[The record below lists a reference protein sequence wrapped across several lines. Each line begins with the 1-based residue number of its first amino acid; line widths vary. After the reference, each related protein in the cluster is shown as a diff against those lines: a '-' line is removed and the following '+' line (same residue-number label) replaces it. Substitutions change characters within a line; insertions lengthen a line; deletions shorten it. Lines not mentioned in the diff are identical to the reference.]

1 VPFGRAWDLVF
12 CIRDSP
18 IGASAGAAHC
28 WPPISMRAS
37 SPATSVFVG
46 FKHTSTTWFAL
57 RSSLSLGG
65 PSAAN
70 ANRVRTELQG
80 WGGVYLSEVSLST
93 LESSPPIASQ
103 LSYDLCAGIWI
114 YMALD
119 FVILLYLIIGKKKYR
134 KIKLSLGVNFPFVLL
149 YENLYCLHK
158 LQDRTTKRQAMNVV
172 IVLFAWAYQQ
182 FSSVFPLTTNQPT
195 ILSTTAYEQRNKKN
209 LCYIY
214 VDKCCLLNLSF

>member
-1 VPFGRAWDLVF
+1 
-12 CIRDSP
+12 
-18 IGASAGAAHC
+18 
-28 WPPISMRAS
+28 MRAS

-158 LQDRTTKRQAMNVV
+158 LQGRTTKRQAMNVV
-172 IVLFAWAYQQ
+172 IVLFA
-182 FSSVFPLTTNQPT
+182 
-195 ILSTTAYEQRNKKN
+195 
-209 LCYIY
+209 
-214 VDKCCLLNLSF
+214 